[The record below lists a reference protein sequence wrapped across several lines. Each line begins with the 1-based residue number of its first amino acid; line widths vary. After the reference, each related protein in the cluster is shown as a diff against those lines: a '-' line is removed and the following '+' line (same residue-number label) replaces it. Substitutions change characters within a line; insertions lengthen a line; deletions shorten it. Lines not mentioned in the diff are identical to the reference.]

1 MDRRL
6 ARRNMAVGIAMFITL
21 FMLIAVAFLW
31 AVLFLAV
38 QK

>member
-6 ARRNMAVGIAMFITL
+6 ARRNMAVGIAMFLTL
-21 FMLIAVAFLW
+21 FMLMGVAFTW

>member
-6 ARRNMAVGIAMFITL
+6 ARRNMTVGIAMFATL
-21 FMLIAVAFLW
+21 CLLMAVAFTW